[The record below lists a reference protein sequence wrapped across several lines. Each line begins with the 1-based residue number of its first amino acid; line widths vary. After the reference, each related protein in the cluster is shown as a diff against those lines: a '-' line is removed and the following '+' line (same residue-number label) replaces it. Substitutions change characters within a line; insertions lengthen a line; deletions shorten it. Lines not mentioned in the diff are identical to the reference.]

1 MTTPDKCQM
10 ALKEWAIT
18 CEAIGRGDQILL
30 LRKGGIHEDGKDF
43 RVIHREFLLY
53 PTYEHQKADL
63 LREEHQPA
71 LEALLERPRDER
83 QITFTHL
90 AVADEVLELEDQGKV
105 DDLAPHYIW
114 TTDYAQSRLRW
125 KPMLPLTVML
135 SARLPAGEAGHGAV
149 DPGVQ
154 RLHLVGGD
162 TGGCA
167 SGQDGT
173 GPDRRSSSGR
183 RWMQSRAAWVSRW
196 QRGSSFPSPLRER
209 AGVRV
214 KSCTSGTMVR
224 PWARQPDA
232 GSVGESI

>member
-1 MTTPDKCQM
+1 M
-10 ALKEWAIT
+10 
-18 CEAIGRGDQILL
+18 
-30 LRKGGIHEDGKDF
+30 
-43 RVIHREFLLY
+43 IHREFLLY

-71 LEALLERPRDER
+71 LEALLERPRDEK

-135 SARLPAGEAGHGAV
+135 LRAYRLERPVTVPWIREYR
-149 DPGVQ
+149 
-154 RLHLVGGD
+154 RLHLVGRD

-173 GPDRRSSSGR
+173 GPDRRAVPGAGGCDQGQPGPR
-183 RWMQSRAAWVSRW
+183 GAA
-196 QRGSSFPSPLRER
+196 
-209 AGVRV
+209 
-214 KSCTSGTMVR
+214 
-224 PWARQPDA
+224 AR
-232 GSVGESI
+232 